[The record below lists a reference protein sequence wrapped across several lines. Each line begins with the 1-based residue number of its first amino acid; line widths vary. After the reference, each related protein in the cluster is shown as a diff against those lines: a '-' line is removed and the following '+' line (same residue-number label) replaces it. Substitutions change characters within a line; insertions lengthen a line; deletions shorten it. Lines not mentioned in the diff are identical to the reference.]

1 MNPGTNTITRRSE
14 DSSVTIPYQ
23 RTFRN
28 IGQNPTEAMAR
39 SRFEFCGCGWPQHM
53 LLPKGSAEGVVF
65 DVFVMVSDYEQDR
78 VDDVYDG

>member
-1 MNPGTNTITRRSE
+1 MTPGVNNITRRSE

-28 IGQNPTEAMAR
+28 IGANPTEAAAR

-53 LLPKGSAEGVVF
+53 LLPKGSPEGAIY
-65 DVFVMVSDYEQDR
+65 DVFVMVSDYENDR
-78 VDDVYDG
+78 VDDVYDA